1 MSLAPVQRH
10 FAALSELC
18 FHRCGPLVCPG
29 SAGFARSEVCWV
41 AVLLRPFD
49 SLVRQGFVL
58 PKPVNKARQIMT
70 KGALITIFQLQY
82 VGCIKTF
89 QRVATQILEPGP
101 YSPAFCFLL
110 TFQVFL
116 VPKFSDQGFAFM
128 GFFLISVRAPSKSL
142 RFNRFRAICVLNQ
155 TLLVVMAFIA
165 ADFVVD
171 QKTGELCEVPRYRA

>member
-1 MSLAPVQRH
+1 
-10 FAALSELC
+10 
-18 FHRCGPLVCPG
+18 
-29 SAGFARSEVCWV
+29 
-41 AVLLRPFD
+41 
-49 SLVRQGFVL
+49 
-58 PKPVNKARQIMT
+58 MT

-128 GFFLISVRAPSKSL
+128 GFFD
-142 RFNRFRAICVLNQ
+142 FRAGTFEIVKVQQIQSHLRTQ
-155 TLLVVMAFIA
+155 PDFLVVMAFIA

-171 QKTGELCEVPRYRA
+171 QKTGELCEVPGGIEPDRLLPGIYQFVSVAPCLLACSKVALCAQ